1 MRLAPIIMIL
11 IILQGVI
18 IMYDQVYPTG
28 GCTGDVCTGEYEL
41 ISYGDNKSAL
51 WNFAANPTDWR
62 GTDFLVFFF
71 AILAAS
77 AVATFVGAVVGYK
90 GDMILFF
97 GTFTFFLA
105 LGSVPI
111 LSLYNV
117 ITRESGF
124 FGCTT
129 GVCYPAIFMWVFTG
143 GILAMFYVLAVLDW
157 WRTGST
163 G

>member
-18 IMYDQVYPTG
+18 ILYDQVYPTG
-28 GCTGDVCTGEYEL
+28 GCTGSECEGNYSLV
-41 ISYGDNKSAL
+41 SYKDNQSAL
-51 WNFAANPTDWR
+51 WDFAANPTDWR
-62 GTDFLVFFF
+62 GSGFISFFLL
-71 AILAAS
+71 ILTAS

-97 GTFTFFLA
+97 GTFTFFLG
-105 LGSVPI
+105 LGAVPI
-111 LSLYNV
+111 ISLYNV
-117 ITRESGF
+117 ITREAGF
-124 FGCTT
+124 FGCTIGT
-129 GVCYPAIFMWVFTG
+129 CYPAIFAWLFTG
-143 GILAMFYVLAVLDW
+143 GILAVFYVLAVLDW

>member
-1 MRLAPIIMIL
+1 MRLAPIVMIL
-11 IILQGVI
+11 IILQGAI
-18 IMYDQVYPTG
+18 ILYDQVYSESY
-28 GCTGDVCTGEYEL
+28 DLQAYE
-41 ISYGDNKSAL
+41 DNESAL

-62 GTDFLVFFF
+62 ESGLLTFFF

-105 LGSVPI
+105 LGAVPI
-111 LSLYNV
+111 ISLYNV
-117 ITRESGF
+117 ITREAAF
-124 FGCTT
+124 FGCSVV
-129 GVCYPAIFMWVFTG
+129 GVCYPSLFVWVFTG
-143 GILAMFYVLAVLDW
+143 GILAVFYVLAVLDW

>member
-1 MRLAPIIMIL
+1 MRLAPIFMIL
-11 IILQGVI
+11 IILQGSI
-18 IMYDQVYPTG
+18 ILYDQVFADDYKLTA
-28 GCTGDVCTGEYEL
+28 YE
-41 ISYGDNKSAL
+41 DNDTSL
-51 WNFAANPTDWR
+51 WNFATDPTGWR
-62 GTDFLVFFF
+62 DTQFLAFLF
-71 AILAAS
+71 AILATG

-97 GTFTFFLA
+97 GLFTFFLG

-117 ITRESGF
+117 ITRDPAL
-124 FGCTT
+124 FGCAAT
-129 GVCYPAIFMWVFTG
+129 GVCYPSLLTWTFTG
-143 GILAMFYVLAVLDW
+143 GILAVFYVLAVLDW